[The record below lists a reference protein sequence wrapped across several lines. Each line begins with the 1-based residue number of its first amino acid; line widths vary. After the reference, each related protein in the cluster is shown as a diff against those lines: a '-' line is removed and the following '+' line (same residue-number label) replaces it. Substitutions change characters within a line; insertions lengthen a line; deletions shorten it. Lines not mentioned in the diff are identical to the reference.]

1 VAETIRSAE
10 VIHSLKNYLAIVVS
24 FSQLVLMDAAEDD
37 PKRRDLEEIVKAA
50 ESALALMPEVD
61 KCIRR

>member
-1 VAETIRSAE
+1 VADVPPSE

-50 ESALALMPEVD
+50 EAAMALMPEVN
-61 KCIRR
+61 KCLRP

>member
-1 VAETIRSAE
+1 M
-10 VIHSLKNYLAIVVS
+10 HSLKNYLAIVVS

-61 KCIRR
+61 KCVRQ

>member
-1 VAETIRSAE
+1 VADVPPSE
-10 VIHSLKNYLAIVVS
+10 VIHSLKNHLAIVVS

-50 ESALALMPEVD
+50 EAAMALMPEVS
-61 KCIRR
+61 KCLRP